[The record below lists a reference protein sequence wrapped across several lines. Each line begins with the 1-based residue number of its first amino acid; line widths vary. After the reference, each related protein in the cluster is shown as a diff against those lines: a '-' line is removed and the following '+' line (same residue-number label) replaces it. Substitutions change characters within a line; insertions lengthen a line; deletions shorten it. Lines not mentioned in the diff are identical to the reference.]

1 MYLLLAVNAL
11 WKSIVTCFFDNIP
24 EDSTVFG
31 LKYAQGLGYTNITNK
46 NLKLKNGQTL
56 REWKRVRE
64 KDSNSKRK
72 LTTQMF

>member
-11 WKSIVTCFFDNIP
+11 WIHCNMFFDNIL